1 MARCRSPIRAN
12 LTSEPPVWNRA
23 TPLPLSSPEQ
33 TILEAVAAFT
43 EIPARIRIR
52 AGIILS
58 AAEGVPNNRIAQ
70 ERSITRANVLQW
82 RNRFL
87 AQGIRGLWDVERIP
101 PRERIPEA
109 VEQAVVSDCLYRSRM
124 LMLPLWDGGP
134 GLRWTVRNLAHR
146 HGISR
151 ASVARIWKK
160 HGIQMARLNGIKL
173 GRLKI
178 SQDPL
183 FAVTVC
189 QIGGLL
195 YETVGPAL
203 SFCSSPRPFSE
214 LSFSSLT
221 AAGRDRLIQRLV
233 GEFRKLE
240 RRRHDSFYAKLYNSN
255 KESVHPSVDRFIQFL
270 QAIAAKH
277 AEAQNHLLL
286 LWGAHE
292 YPSVQEWLAK
302 QPRIQL
308 HTAPM
313 APPNGPQWT
322 ELAEHWLRVIAAWPM
337 QASLV
342 ASVTRMTQLLATC
355 PPDQLNE
362 LVII

>member
-1 MARCRSPIRAN
+1 M
-12 LTSEPPVWNRA
+12 PP
-23 TPLPLSSPEQ
+23 
-33 TILEAVAAFT
+33 
-43 EIPARIRIR
+43 
-52 AGIILS
+52 
-58 AAEGVPNNRIAQ
+58 
-70 ERSITRANVLQW
+70 
-82 RNRFL
+82 
-87 AQGIRGLWDVERIP
+87 
-101 PRERIPEA
+101 
-109 VEQAVVSDCLYRSRM
+109 
-124 LMLPLWDGGP
+124 WDGIP
-134 GLRWTVRNLAHR
+134 GLRWTVRNLAKR

-151 ASVARIWKK
+151 ASVARIWKR
-160 HGIQMARLNGIKL
+160 HGIQMAHLNGINLRK
-173 GRLKI
+173 LKI
-178 SQDPL
+178 SPDPL

-189 QIGGLL
+189 QVGGLL
-195 YETVGPAL
+195 YETVGPVL
-203 SFCSSPRPFSE
+203 SFCSSARPFSE
-214 LSFSSLT
+214 LSFSSLP
-221 AAGRDRLIQRLV
+221 AAGRNCLVDRLV
-233 GEFRKLE
+233 EEFRKLE
-240 RRRHDSFYAKLYNSN
+240 KRRHDSFYAKLAK
-255 KESVHPSVDRFIQFL
+255 KECLGPSVDRFTQFL
-270 QAIAAKH
+270 QVIAAKH